1 MMPVWARVRAAMSPW
16 AKEGG
21 RGWGAGRERQ
31 LPSREEQASNT
42 SNVGA
47 MAASRIGG
55 LGLRDLDGATWFG
68 SLDLGDLEENC
79 LGSGNMKW

>member
-31 LPSREEQASNT
+31 LPSREEQANNT

-47 MAASRIGG
+47 MARGGTSRIGG
-55 LGLRDLDGATWFG
+55 LGLRDSGLGRLGW
-68 SLDLGDLEENC
+68 GDLV
-79 LGSGNMKW
+79 WIT

>member
-21 RGWGAGRERQ
+21 RGWGAGRERL
-31 LPSREEQASNT
+31 LPNREEQANNT

-47 MAASRIGG
+47 MAGGGTSPIGG
-55 LGLRDLDGATWFG
+55 LGLRDLDGAT
-68 SLDLGDLEENC
+68 
-79 LGSGNMKW
+79 